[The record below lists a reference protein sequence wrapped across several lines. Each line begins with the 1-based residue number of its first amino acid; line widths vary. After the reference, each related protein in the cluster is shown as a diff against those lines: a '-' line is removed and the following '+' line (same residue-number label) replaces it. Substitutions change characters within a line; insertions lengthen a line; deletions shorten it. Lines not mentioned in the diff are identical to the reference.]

1 MAFGGGG
8 GLKSAKSDI
17 NVTPLVDVVLVL
29 LIIFLVAMPIVM
41 KEIEIDV
48 PRKIDE
54 PQEQM
59 VFPDQ
64 ITVEITKGGGVL
76 LNGVQIDR
84 VDLAT
89 KLRDRLEHKREKV
102 VFVDFD
108 ENTRYG
114 DAVSVM
120 DTAKGAGAITV
131 ALKMR
136 DENAPANPGGAAPA
150 PGQPEVPAAPA
161 APGAP
166 AAPAAPV
173 VTPLN
178 K

>member
-1 MAFGGGG
+1 MAFGGGSG
-8 GLKSAKSDI
+8 KGPKSDI

-48 PRKIDE
+48 PKKTEE
-54 PQEQM
+54 PIEQ
-59 VFPDQ
+59 VVVPDQ

-76 LNGVQIDR
+76 LNNVQIDR

-89 KLRDRLEHKREKV
+89 KLRDRLESKREKI

-108 ENTRYG
+108 ESTRYG
-114 DAVSVM
+114 DAVQVM
-120 DTAKGAGAITV
+120 DVCKGAGATTV
-131 ALKMR
+131 ALKMK
-136 DENAPANPGGAAPA
+136 DANNSPGQAPPGG
-150 PGQPEVPAAPA
+150 AAPA

-166 AAPAAPV
+166 AAPAAPASPT

>member
-8 GLKSAKSDI
+8 GAGKPKSDI

-29 LIIFLVAMPIVM
+29 LIIFLVAMPVVM
-41 KEIEIDV
+41 REIEIDV
-48 PRKIDE
+48 PKKTDE
-54 PQEQM
+54 PIEN
-59 VFPDQ
+59 VVVPDQ
-64 ITVEITKGGGVL
+64 VTVEITKGGGVL
-76 LNGVQIDR
+76 LNGIQIDR

-89 KLRDRLEHKREKV
+89 KLRDRLEHKREKI

-108 ENTRYG
+108 EATRYG
-114 DAVSVM
+114 DAVSIM
-120 DTAKGAGAITV
+120 DTCKGAGATTV
-131 ALKMR
+131 ALKMK
-136 DENAPANPGGAAPA
+136 EKEGGAPGAA
-150 PGQPEVPAAPA
+150 PGQPP

-166 AAPAAPV
+166 TAPV

>member
-8 GLKSAKSDI
+8 GAGKPKSDI

-29 LIIFLVAMPIVM
+29 LIIFLVAMPVVM
-41 KEIEIDV
+41 REIEIEV
-48 PRKIDE
+48 PKKTDE
-54 PQEQM
+54 PIEN
-59 VFPDQ
+59 VVVPDQ
-64 ITVEITKGGGVL
+64 ITIEVTKGGGVL
-76 LNGVQIDR
+76 LNGIQIDR

-89 KLRDRLEHKREKV
+89 KLRDRLESKREKI

-108 ENTRYG
+108 ESTRYG
-114 DAVSVM
+114 DAVSIM
-120 DTAKGAGAITV
+120 DTAKGAGATTV

-136 DENAPANPGGAAPA
+136 EKDKEGANPGGAAP
-150 PGQPEVPAAPA
+150 GQPAPSGT
-161 APGAP
+161 AP
-166 AAPAAPV
+166 APAAPV

>member
-48 PRKIDE
+48 PKKTDE
-54 PQEQM
+54 PIDQ
-59 VFPDQ
+59 VVVPDQ

-108 ENTRYG
+108 EATRYG

-120 DTAKGAGAITV
+120 DTCKGSGATTV
-131 ALKMR
+131 ALKMK
-136 DENAPANPGGAAPA
+136 DENAPAGSPPGGAAPEQPGA
-150 PGQPEVPAAPA
+150 PPAPA
-161 APGAP
+161 AP